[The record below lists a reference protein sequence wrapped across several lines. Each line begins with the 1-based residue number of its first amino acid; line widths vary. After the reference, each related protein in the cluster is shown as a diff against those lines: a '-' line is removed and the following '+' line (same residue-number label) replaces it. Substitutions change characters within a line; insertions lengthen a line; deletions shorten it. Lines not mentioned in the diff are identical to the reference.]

1 MGLSNTTKT
10 RILLRSLLIQ
20 GAWNFKGMQNIGFLY
35 AIAPGLRA
43 IHNSA
48 ADEAIARHQA
58 FFNTQPYMA
67 PTVMGITLHLEEHEQ
82 SQLIPKVLPSVSG
95 SLAAVGDTF
104 FWATLKPITAL
115 LCLLAVIC
123 GMPWSI
129 ITVLVLFNLGHL
141 WIMIWGFLQGYRH
154 GPAGALKVGS
164 VIAIDTTHRVSYAI
178 PFLCGGILAFIPS
191 WTGHADMTSWF
202 LLAFLAI
209 VLIGRLRVP
218 SWIIFYGLFI
228 CILVWTIMT

>member
-1 MGLSNTTKT
+1 MGLSRTTQT

-35 AIAPGLRA
+35 AIAPGLRT
-43 IHNSA
+43 IHRNA
-48 ADEAIARHQA
+48 ANEAIARHQA

-67 PTVMGITLHLEEHEQ
+67 PTVMGITLHLEENGQ
-82 SQLIPKVLPSVSG
+82 SPLIPKVLPTISG

-123 GMPWSI
+123 GMSWSVI
-129 ITVLVLFNLGHL
+129 IILVLFNLVHF
-141 WIMIWGFLQGYRH
+141 WIMTWGFFQGYRR
-154 GPAGALKVGS
+154 GPEGALKVGS
-164 VIAIDTTHRVSYAI
+164 AIAVETTRRVSYTI
-178 PFLCGGILAFIPS
+178 PFLCGGVLALIPS
-191 WTGHADMTSWF
+191 WTGHASMAPGY
-202 LLAFLAI
+202 LLAFLAV
-209 VLIGRLRVP
+209 VLVGRLRVP